1 MPRYS
6 LHPPQQQQHGH
17 RYRRQPACEGRA
29 GAWQEAL
36 TGQPAQ
42 VGAGPTAAGALGG
55 HGGGVV
61 EGWWARDQQLQVRLE
76 GTGGEWGRAGGRG
89 TNCCRCA
96 RGPREWGRAGGWW
109 QQLQGCMM
117 VWPAGCGSVALLPH
131 TTLEAAL
138 RDTGVS

>member
-61 EGWWARDQQLQVRLE
+61 EGWWARDQQLQVRLA
-76 GTGGEWGRAGGRG
+76 GTGGEWERAGGRG
-89 TNCCRCA
+89 TNSCRCSWGA
-96 RGPREWGRAGGWW
+96 QGGSGGGLVGAGPTAAGALEGHGNGGGLGVGGSSCRG
-109 QQLQGCMM
+109 
-117 VWPAGCGSVALLPH
+117 V
-131 TTLEAAL
+131 
-138 RDTGVS
+138 